1 MIHPIIK
8 YTVFPALAVAGGTAF
23 LVAPGHYTKAMKAP
37 FADRNYAHRGL
48 HTKDKSIP
56 ENSLGAFQA
65 AVDAGYGIELDV
77 HLTADDQL
85 VVFHDDTLKRVCGV
99 DGRTDDQTLEQLR
112 KLRLHG
118 TEYTIPTLDEV
129 LDVLAGKV
137 PLILEIK
144 RGEKRARNALLCQ
157 KIRDRLLRYDGPVCI
172 ESFDPSIVTWW
183 RRNAPEVLRGQLSQP
198 PKTYKGSAKWIT
210 GFLCGNLLTNVAAR
224 PHFIAYKICDKPF
237 TVRLCERMGALRACW
252 TSREWKHEDSNDM
265 VIFERYR
272 PNVWFQADIR

>member
-1 MIHPIIK
+1 MIHPIVK
-8 YTVFPALAVAGGTAF
+8 YTVLPALAVAGGTAF
-23 LVAPGHYTKAMKAP
+23 LVAPGHYTEAMKAP

-48 HTKDKSIP
+48 HKKDKSIP
-56 ENSLGAFQA
+56 ENSLGAFKA

-99 DGRTDDQTLEQLR
+99 EGRTDDRTLAELRQLR
-112 KLRLHG
+112 LYG
-118 TEYTIPTLDEV
+118 TEYTLPTLDEV

-144 RGEKRARNALLCQ
+144 RGEKRERNMLLCK
-157 KIRDRLLRYDGPVCI
+157 KIRERLLRYDGPVCI
-172 ESFDPSIVTWW
+172 ESFDPSIVAWW

-198 PKTYKGSAKWIT
+198 PATYKGSSKWIT

-252 TSREWKHEDSNDM
+252 TSCVR
-265 VIFERYR
+265 RGL
-272 PNVWFQADIR
+272 